1 MKSASDTSA
10 SSTTSDTSA
19 SSASSDTSDISET
32 LTTLSLKKVF
42 LQLGDKFGLNKDLVI
57 FIYQVLNRELLRERK
72 EQINFYTNLLS
83 SHLCKTNQEGPIG
96 DHLFSELNPLHYRF
110 PIGRGNEW
118 LIKSDKKIKDGL
130 MYEGYY
136 DKLSAHHTICEQ
148 IVIFGKKDFLLKT
161 RISEG
166 VQIYEPFSTM
176 ERIKAISILS
186 DTGTHGAEHMFDE
199 YYDYV
204 DDEGTVFNV
213 LFWTNTCATE
223 YLWINDQG

>member
-1 MKSASDTSA
+1 MKCVS
-10 SSTTSDTSA
+10 
-19 SSASSDTSDISET
+19 SDISET
-32 LTTLSLKKVF
+32 LTTSTTLTLKKVF

-57 FIYQVLNRELLRERK
+57 FIYRVLNRELLRERD
-72 EQINFYTNLLS
+72 EQMNFYTNLLS
-83 SHLCKTNQEGPIG
+83 SHLCKTKQGEILIG
-96 DHLFSELNPLHYRF
+96 DHLFSEINPLHYRF

-118 LIKSDKKIKDGL
+118 LIKSDKKKKDEI

-148 IVIFGKKDFLLKT
+148 IEIFGKKDFLLKT

-176 ERIKAISILS
+176 VERIKTISILYGS
-186 DTGTHGAEHMFDE
+186 GTLGTHIFDE

-204 DDEGTVFNV
+204 LDEGTVFNII
-213 LFWTNTCATE
+213 FCPITRSTE
-223 YLWINDQG
+223 YLWIADQE

>member
-10 SSTTSDTSA
+10 SSDI
-19 SSASSDTSDISET
+19 SSSDISET

-83 SHLCKTNQEGPIG
+83 SHLCKTNQEGQIG

-118 LIKSDKKIKDGL
+118 LIKSDKGLKDEL
-130 MYEGYY
+130 MYEGYF

-148 IVIFGKKDFLLKT
+148 IEIFGKKDFLLKT

-176 ERIKAISILS
+176 ERIKTISILTDEVRS
-186 DTGTHGAEHMFDE
+186 GTHIFDE

-204 DDEGTVFNV
+204 VDEGTVFNV
-213 LFWTNTCATE
+213 IVWTLGPHRSTE
-223 YLWINDQG
+223 HLWIADQE

>member
-1 MKSASDTSA
+1 MKSASDTSDIYES
-10 SSTTSDTSA
+10 SST
-19 SSASSDTSDISET
+19 
-32 LTTLSLKKVF
+32 LTLKKVF

-83 SHLCKTNQEGPIG
+83 SHLCKTNQEGQIG

-118 LIKSDKKIKDGL
+118 LIKSDKKIKDEL

-148 IVIFGKKDFLLKT
+148 IEIFGKKDFLLKT
-161 RISEG
+161 RMYG
-166 VQIYEPFSTM
+166 YVQI
-176 ERIKAISILS
+176 
-186 DTGTHGAEHMFDE
+186 
-199 YYDYV
+199 
-204 DDEGTVFNV
+204 
-213 LFWTNTCATE
+213 
-223 YLWINDQG
+223 

>member
-10 SSTTSDTSA
+10 SSDIS
-19 SSASSDTSDISET
+19 SSDIYET
-32 LTTLSLKKVF
+32 LTALTLKKVF

-72 EQINFYTNLLS
+72 EQMNFYTNLLS
-83 SHLCKTNQEGPIG
+83 SHLCKTKQEGPIG
-96 DHLFSELNPLHYRF
+96 DHLFSEINPLHYRF

-118 LIKSDKKIKDGL
+118 LIKSDKKIKDEH

-148 IVIFGKKDFLLKT
+148 IEIFGKKDFLLKT
-161 RISEG
+161 SISEG

-176 ERIKAISILS
+176 ERIKTISIL
-186 DTGTHGAEHMFDE
+186 TGSGTLGRHIFDQ
-199 YYDYV
+199 YYDYGV
-204 DDEGTVFNV
+204 DEGTLFNII
-213 LFWTNTCATE
+213 FCPITRSTE
-223 YLWINDQG
+223 YLWIDDQE

>member
-1 MKSASDTSA
+1 MKSASATSA
-10 SSTTSDTSA
+10 T
-19 SSASSDTSDISET
+19 SDTSDIYESSST
-32 LTTLSLKKVF
+32 LTLKKVF

-96 DHLFSELNPLHYRF
+96 DHLFSEKNPLHYRF

-118 LIKSDKKIKDGL
+118 LIKSDKGLKDEL
-130 MYEGYY
+130 MYEGYH

-148 IVIFGKKDFLLKT
+148 IEIFGKKDFLLKT
-161 RISEG
+161 SMYG
-166 VQIYEPFSTM
+166 YVQIYEPFSTM
-176 ERIKAISILS
+176 ERIKTISILTDEARS
-186 DTGTHGAEHMFDE
+186 GTHIFDQ

-204 DDEGTVFNV
+204 LDEGTVFNV
-213 LFWTNTCATE
+213 IFCPITRSTE
-223 YLWINDQG
+223 YLWIADQE

>member
-1 MKSASDTSA
+1 MKST
-10 SSTTSDTSA
+10 
-19 SSASSDTSDISET
+19 SSASSSTSDIYESSST
-32 LTTLSLKKVF
+32 LTLKKVF

-57 FIYQVLNRELLRERK
+57 FIYQVLNREILRERK

-96 DHLFSELNPLHYRF
+96 DHLFSEKNPLHYRF

-118 LIKSDKKIKDGL
+118 LIKSDKKIKDGH

-148 IVIFGKKDFLLKT
+148 IEIFGKKDFLLKT
-161 RISEG
+161 SISEG

-176 ERIKAISILS
+176 ERIKTISILTGS
-186 DTGTHGAEHMFDE
+186 GTLGTHIFDE

-204 DDEGTVFNV
+204 LDEGTVFNV
-213 LFWTNTCATE
+213 IFCPITRSTE
-223 YLWINDQG
+223 YLWIADQE